1 MQAEGFQDTDPIER
15 PELNARPQHDQRRHD
30 ERTGDVAQPPGERD
44 GRELGEF
51 RRTGQNETADAGGG
65 ADHGAGPE
73 AKQCEFRNVLGAVE
87 GAVEGKRQLH
97 DPEVG
102 GEMPAGF
109 GRLFDQEG
117 TDFGGELRKL

>member
-1 MQAEGFQDTDPIER
+1 MAVLDQVVLGLLSRRIAGQPACLTQPSKV
-15 PELNARPQHDQRRHD
+15 ARPTRDDLVHVCL
-30 ERTGDVAQPPGERD
+30 VAGVPNDR
-44 GRELGEF
+44 
-51 RRTGQNETADAGGG
+51 
-65 ADHGAGPE
+65 
-73 AKQCEFRNVLGAVE
+73 VLRAVE